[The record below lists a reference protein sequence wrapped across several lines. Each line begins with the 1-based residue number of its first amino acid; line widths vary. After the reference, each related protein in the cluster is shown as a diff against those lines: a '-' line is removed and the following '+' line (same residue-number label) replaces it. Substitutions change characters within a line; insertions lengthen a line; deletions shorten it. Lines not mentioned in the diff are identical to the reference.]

1 MNYSNNKHIKTVEDV
16 KLFFRHLVNE
26 RQLNFHPDDDF
37 TDYIDRKSQSL
48 LFTKNEAKKYNKL
61 MELCF
66 DICKRENADIYEIGF
81 KELSHAIGL
90 NDNK

>member
-1 MNYSNNKHIKTVEDV
+1 MDYPTHTDIKTVEDV

-37 TDYIDRKSQSL
+37 TNYIDRKSQSL
-48 LFTKNEAKKYNKL
+48 LFTKDEAKKYNKL

-66 DICKRENADIYEIGF
+66 GICKRENADIYEIGF
-81 KELSHAIGL
+81 KELSHAVGL